1 MVNLTLKTLT
11 PLWTGGVDQ
20 SCDRLHETGLIGSL
34 RWWYEAL
41 VRGLGGEA
49 CDPTENGCSFDEDK
63 YRNSKAEGRP
73 RFLDAGVCDACQLF
87 GCTGWACGFRL
98 LVSEGRR
105 FFNDQKILIPSK
117 RVHRTGK
124 RDRAGGWFVFG
135 ESCIGEIRLTPILLQ
150 KDVDLSPI
158 GTVLAL
164 ISCHGSIGA
173 KCSNGYGVID
183 VKNLSPDLQWLEN
196 LPVKKTERGNSLPD
210 FRDFFFARFQFKA
223 PENDGD
229 IPWWQSID
237 GIKQAYAGKLDDG
250 TCPRP
255 LRPSKPEL
263 EKMVA
268 QGIIPLAPAIRNRLR
283 YKWKH
288 NLSPA
293 ETDFVFGKAQ
303 LNASKIMV
311 SYAYS
316 SEPRQ
321 WEFRIWGWLPCE
333 GILTKRDIFLDSL
346 KKELNNRDFW
356 VTIFGWSDPVPKM
369 VEWHALDCGQTD
381 GRVYLEEL
389 LGGAL

>member
-1 MVNLTLKTLT
+1 MTIKTLT

-20 SCDRLHETGLIGSL
+20 SSDRLHETGLIGSL

-49 CDPTENGCSFDEDK
+49 CDPTERGCIFDEYK
-63 YRNSKAEGRP
+63 YRNSTAKGRR

-87 GCTGWACGFRL
+87 GCTGWARRFRL
-98 LVSEGRR
+98 IISDGQSFFGGR
-105 FFNDQKILIPSK
+105 NVLIPSERK
-117 RVHRTGK
+117 HGSK
-124 RDRAGGWFVFG
+124 KDPQAGGWFVFS
-135 ESCIGEIRLTPILLQ
+135 ESRIGEIRLTPTLLQ

-164 ISCHGSIGA
+164 ISRHGSIGA
-173 KCSNGYGVID
+173 KCSSGYGVID
-183 VKNLSPDLQWLEN
+183 VKNFSPNLQWLKN
-196 LPVKKTERGNSLPD
+196 LPVQETKRGNNSPD
-210 FRDFFFARFQFKA
+210 FRDFFFARFQFEA
-223 PENDGD
+223 PGDDGGT
-229 IPWWQSID
+229 PWWESID

-255 LRPSKPEL
+255 LRPSMPEL
-263 EKMVA
+263 KKMVA

-288 NLSPA
+288 YLSPA
-293 ETDFVFGKAQ
+293 ETNFVFGKAQ
-303 LNASKIMV
+303 VNASKIMV

-333 GILTKRDIFLDSL
+333 GILTKRDNYLDSL

-356 VTIFGWSDPVPKM
+356 VTIFGRSDPIPKM
-369 VEWHALDCGQTD
+369 VEWHALDCSQTN
-381 GRVYLEEL
+381 GRAYLKKL